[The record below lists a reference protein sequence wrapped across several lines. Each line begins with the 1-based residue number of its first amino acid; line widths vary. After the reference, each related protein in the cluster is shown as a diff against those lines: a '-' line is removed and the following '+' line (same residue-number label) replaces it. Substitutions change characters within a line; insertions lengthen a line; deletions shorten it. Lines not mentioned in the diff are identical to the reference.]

1 LRDFF
6 TPDRDKGEIH
16 MARTASCDFLEV
28 YKLMDMDV
36 HDLLLN
42 FWAFNERSLRLT
54 IEKMPME
61 VPLTAGHPAIGTTT
75 TSDLMMG

>member
-1 LRDFF
+1 
-6 TPDRDKGEIH
+6 

-61 VPLTAGHPAIGTTT
+61 VPLTAGYPAIGATTT
-75 TSDLMMG
+75 LDLMMG

>member
-1 LRDFF
+1 
-6 TPDRDKGEIH
+6 

-54 IEKMPME
+54 REDANGG
-61 VPLTAGHPAIGTTT
+61 TADGWPSGHWHYHHIG
-75 TSDLMMG
+75 SDDGVKA